1 MSQKFIKFIL
11 LPTYLI
17 LFIIAC
23 GDSSQEIKLI
33 EKITNTGIIFSE
45 KDIEDTG
52 FKINKSY
59 KTEDLPKATKAF
71 YGWKSVGEEGRKDF
85 EVRIYP
91 SHEDAIEF
99 GKFYADEATG
109 EDAIITKKDASWKE
123 GIKDRRTISTPTD
136 GGSIGAA
143 IGSKSSPK
151 YGDYIVYENLIIF
164 CEGHKSEVSIIRCSS
179 LVHDME
185 KGNIED

>member
-1 MSQKFIKFIL
+1 M
-11 LPTYLI
+11 
-17 LFIIAC
+17 
-23 GDSSQEIKLI
+23 
-33 EKITNTGIIFSE
+33 
-45 KDIEDTG
+45 
-52 FKINKSY
+52 
-59 KTEDLPKATKAF
+59 PKATKAF